1 MTLRKLTPQVV
12 RQLAVSRQHLA
23 DGGRPALLDVIR
35 NLGSLQLDPIRH
47 VERTHWLV
55 LWSRLGNFD
64 RAELDRLRWEERA
77 LFEYWAH
84 AASMVLSEEY
94 PLHRWRMDLLAEPG
108 RANWSPA
115 YQKWFAEHED
125 QLNSLKSH
133 ILTRLAKEGPLL
145 SRDFED
151 DSGSPSRWSNGRHVN
166 RLLDYLWS
174 TGEVSVVQR
183 QGNQR
188 VWGLLDEFLPPDTPR
203 ERWDAQQ
210 VTSFAAQ
217 KAIRA
222 LGAAT
227 PGQIKKHF
235 TRNIYPELTAV
246 LDKLTAAGVLE
257 QVEVVREGRPLKGPW
272 YLHTADIPLLEQ
284 IQAGDWH
291 GRTTF
296 LSPFDNLICDRERTE
311 LLWDFHYRIEI
322 YVPKAKR
329 QYGYYVLPLLHDD
342 RLIGRMDAKMD
353 RKSHTLHIHNLY
365 AEEGVGEDTA
375 VVQGISHAVQSL
387 ADFLEAET
395 VVWGNV
401 PPVWGKVVKE

>member
-1 MTLRKLTPQVV
+1 MTLRKLTGRDV
-12 RQLAVSRQHLA
+12 RRLAISRQHL
-23 DGGRPALLDVIR
+23 DEGVRPSLLDVIR
-35 NLGSLQLDPIRH
+35 DLGCVQLDPIRH

-55 LWSRLGNFD
+55 LWSRLGNFN
-64 RAELDRLRWEERA
+64 RAELDRLRWDERA
-77 LFEYWAH
+77 VFEYWAH
-84 AASMVLSEEY
+84 AASLVLTEEY
-94 PLHRWRMDLLAEPG
+94 PLHRWHMDLLADETKSRFARSFKTWYEADKETLEPLQ
-108 RANWSPA
+108 A
-115 YQKWFAEHED
+115 
-125 QLNSLKSH
+125 H
-133 ILTRLAKEGPLL
+133 ILERLHQDGPLL
-145 SRDFED
+145 SREIED
-151 DSGSPSRWSNGRHVN
+151 NSGQPSRWSNGRNVN

-174 TGEVSVVQR
+174 VGKVGVVAR
-183 QGNQR
+183 RGNQR
-188 VWGLLDEFLPPDTPR
+188 VWGLLDDFLPDETPR
-203 ERWDAQQ
+203 ERWDAEQ

-222 LGAAT
+222 LGVAT

-235 TRNIYPELTAV
+235 TRNVYPELTAV

-257 QVEVVREGRPLKGPW
+257 QVEVTRQGRPLKGPW

-296 LSPFDNLICDRERTE
+296 LSPFDNLICDRDRTK

-322 YVPKAKR
+322 YVPQAKR

-353 RKSHTLHIHNLY
+353 RKSGTLHIHNLY

-375 VVQGISHAVQSL
+375 VVQGISHAIQSL
-387 ADFLEAET
+387 ADFLEAQT

-401 PPVWGKVVKE
+401 PPVWSKVVRE